1 MYYGGG
7 LNGTNEQNKP
17 LDHDFVSLL
26 LKGRTDSFAL
36 KGGDATTG
44 KFSTMYDG
52 ARPIRPHQKGI
63 KNHGY
68 QVSCTRWHPHPAHL
82 YLYGGFQAR
91 LFGSVSTRA
100 LLLRRPH
107 GFSPRWSWRASQ

>member
-68 QVSCTRWHPHPAHL
+68 QVSCTRWHPHKHICTCTVAS
-82 YLYGGFQAR
+82 R
-91 LFGSVSTRA
+91 LDCSVVRD
-100 LLLRRPH
+100 L
-107 GFSPRWSWRASQ
+107 